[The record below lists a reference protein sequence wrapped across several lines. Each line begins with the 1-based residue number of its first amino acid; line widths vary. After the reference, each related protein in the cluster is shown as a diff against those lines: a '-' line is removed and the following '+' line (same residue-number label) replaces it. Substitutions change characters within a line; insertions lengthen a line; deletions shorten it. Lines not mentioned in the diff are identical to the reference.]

1 MFKLIK
7 AIKKWLKIKSFLQ
20 QYANSQGFEI
30 VEISNTSF
38 DLYCDDSNL
47 VGNFPTELAAS
58 SEIYYLVAAR
68 KNAEN
73 SGGW

>member
-1 MFKLIK
+1 MFQVIK

-30 VEISNTSF
+30 VEVNNTSF
-38 DLYCDDSNL
+38 DLYWDDSNP
-47 VGNFPTELAAS
+47 VGNFPSELAAS

-73 SGGW
+73 LGGW